1 MRNVHQSLD
10 HNAILYQ
17 KQFLDA
23 FVPAALTLM
32 TTTVSDPSTRH
43 SLALTLLTTTAAT
56 RAPPTTPTTNL
67 TTIKLLPGAY
77 TLLDLTRVPLSLSL
91 TTT

>member
-1 MRNVHQSLD
+1 MMVHSAVTRAHPEIKWVVNLPSQKMKNVHQSLD

-32 TTTVSDPSTRH
+32 TTT
-43 SLALTLLTTTAAT
+43 
-56 RAPPTTPTTNL
+56 
-67 TTIKLLPGAY
+67 
-77 TLLDLTRVPLSLSL
+77 
-91 TTT
+91 